1 MVALIRKNIR
11 FLGYGKFIVFFIGCI
26 VFSIAGRIG
35 EALTFEQHM
44 VSVVSDHYYLTYFVI
59 PILLFFYLFFIED
72 DGEIVLVR
80 YKSYFSYFCKKWF
93 VSGVIPLLMVTIQ
106 AICITVSS
114 LGLRTEN
121 VWTVVGNSPNAE
133 LFAILSTF
141 FNSPLLAFIAY
152 TIFQFIG
159 MWFLFGLCMWITHFV
174 GKKQAVRIIICLY
187 VLSAFWIKVSVL
199 HFLPLTGINHFI
211 ILHHNL
217 ESMKRIAITTITAL
231 VLFIAILYTVQR
243 FWRYRVRFS
252 LPKKKGMTAYYN
264 RWLISKKYVM
274 ILSIVVVGILLYK
287 AFNAMGLS
295 SGKEWIYHLFSGHG
309 TGYFHILSFLELLIV
324 NGAPLYLLALFI
336 EKAVSGQ
343 SLFVSV
349 RSGGRNKLTTAIMM
363 DGMSFLLLYCMM
375 WFIGGTLGIYLLGYG
390 FQGKTFSCL
399 VYMIALKFLDLSV
412 QYMLMFVIYICTK
425 QITAGFLV
433 LTAANALC
441 IVPMNFVSYLP
452 FGLSSAARIS
462 SFYEG
467 SGIPVFMAAAMLCLF
482 LIMLFLWHIKFGYR
496 KILN

>member
-1 MVALIRKNIR
+1 MAALIRKNIKL
-11 FLGYGKFIVFFIGCI
+11 LGYGKFIAFFIGCM

-44 VSVVSDHYYLTYFVI
+44 VSVVSDHYYVTYFVI

-72 DGEIVLVR
+72 DSEIVLVR

-93 VSGVIPLLMVTIQ
+93 ASGVIPLLMVSIQ
-106 AICITVSS
+106 IVCITASS
-114 LGLRTEN
+114 FGLRTGN
-121 VWTVVGNSPNAE
+121 VWTVAGNSPNAE
-133 LFAILSTF
+133 LFTILSTF

-152 TIFQFIG
+152 TVFQFVG
-159 MWFLFGLCMWITHFV
+159 MWFLSGLCMWITHFV
-174 GKKQAVRIIICLY
+174 GKKQAVRIIIFLY
-187 VLSAFWIKVSVL
+187 VLSAFWIKMSVL
-199 HFLPLTGINHFI
+199 HFLPLTGINHFM

-231 VLFIAILYTVQR
+231 ALLIAILYTVHR
-243 FWRYRVRFS
+243 FWRSHFRFS
-252 LPKKKGMTAYYN
+252 LPRKRGMVAYYN
-264 RWLISKKYVM
+264 RWLISKKYIM

-295 SGKEWIYHLFSGHG
+295 SGEEWIYHLFSGHG
-309 TGYFHILSFLELLIV
+309 TGYFHILSFLEVLIV

-349 RSGGRNKLTTAIMM
+349 RTVGRDKLTAAIMTA
-363 DGMSFLLLYCMM
+363 GMLFLLLYCMM
-375 WFIGGTLGIYLLGYG
+375 WFIEGTVGTYLLGYG
-390 FQGKTFSCL
+390 FQEKTLSCL
-399 VYMIALKFLDLSV
+399 AYMIALKFLDLSV
-412 QYMLMFVIYICTK
+412 QYMLMFGIYICTK

-441 IVPMNFVSYLP
+441 IVPINFVSYLP

-462 SFYEG
+462 SFYGG
-467 SGIPVFMAAAMLCLF
+467 SGISVSMAAAILSLF
-482 LIMLFLWHIKFGYR
+482 LIMLSLWHIKFGYR